1 MQFFIRFSS
10 MSKKKKWVRVVLI
23 LFGLY
28 VLRGIFVDGDEGEKK
43 DESSQKPIVE
53 NVDIQDNK
61 KEVYKSIQTITDV
74 NGKWTYGDDVLLFDS
89 YKRVIQFNSGPEMRI
104 DFLDAT
110 NKPDYPNQEFYV
122 YGTIGTTKV
131 FRTRVLINEDKSVI
145 FLDRVDGNTPHYYKK
160 VKELAKE
167 ESISVETKA
176 LSRNEQLQIIADSI
190 LQTIPITKYQA
201 LFNDIAMN
209 EDRVLEIAQKM
220 HPDDFMAEREA
231 QISLEEQYFKRW
243 AKAKF
248 SWYEDLDLPEDEKYS
263 ILSKIRAK
271 ISGIGVRNGWLK
283 EYDRK

>member
-1 MQFFIRFSS
+1 M
-10 MSKKKKWVRVVLI
+10 KKIIKYLFYLFVISAVLSGIIEAIKKEPAEQDS
-23 LFGLY
+23 GN
-28 VLRGIFVDGDEGEKK
+28 EE
-43 DESSQKPIVE
+43 IVE
-53 NVDIQDNK
+53 RESGK
-61 KEVYKSIQTITDV
+61 KEDVKDKKSKPQEKYTAISTITDI
-74 NGKWTYGDDVLLFDS
+74 NGKWKYGDDVILFDS
-89 YKRVIQFNSGPEMRI
+89 YRRVVQFNSGPEMKM
-104 DFLDAT
+104 DFIDAT

-145 FLDRVDGNTPHYYKK
+145 YLDRVDGNTPHYYKK

-167 ESISVETKA
+167 ASASVKTKA
-176 LSRNEQLQIIADSI
+176 LSKNEQLQIIADSI
-190 LQTIPITKYQA
+190 LQTIPITSYQA

-231 QISLEEQYFKRW
+231 QLSLEEQYFKRW

-248 SWYEDLDLPEDEKYS
+248 DWYEGLDFPEDEKYS
-263 ILSKIRAK
+263 ILSKVRAK
-271 ISGIGVRNGWLK
+271 ISGIGVRNGWLN